1 MFSEGKGV
9 VETRVLVAYDDGY
22 RAYREV
28 IAAGIRALRPHCVV
42 ATCTPDELRG
52 GEPERFGPQVVICGR
67 QGVAEPG
74 DAAAWVELPPE
85 FGRPARVR
93 VGGSRRSAA
102 NPTLED
108 LLGIIDEAERV
119 VLAQARAGRSEDP
132 APPPS
137 EPAPRVL
144 RLTVAPPPA

>member
-1 MFSEGKGV
+1 V
-9 VETRVLVAYDDGY
+9 VETMARTRVLVAHEDEY

-28 IAAGIRALRPHCVV
+28 IAAGIRAMRPRAVV
-42 ATCTPDELRG
+42 ATCTPDELAG
-52 GEPERFGPQVVICGR
+52 GKLERFGPQVVVCGL
-67 QGVAEPG
+67 GGIADPG
-74 DAAAWVELPPE
+74 DTPAWVELPAE
-85 FGRPARVR
+85 VGRPARVR
-93 VGGSRRSAA
+93 VGDRRWTPA